1 MQTEILISKA
11 TKNNWSRLNFS
22 EQDIQSKLTKRAN
35 KRYSKKNIIPLEY
48 FSNPK
53 NITILQEILNINK
66 NSIQTCIYTL
76 TINILLKNNLIN
88 KRSEEYI
95 SENEFINEILEPYKT
110 LTPDEKLLKI
120 EIPTD
125 EKDFLGIVYQ
135 SLLKEGSKNKQGSYY
150 TPQKIINKITS
161 DFTPNTKYLDPC
173 CGTGSF
179 LLAAADIIN
188 NPENLYGYDTD
199 EIACFIAK
207 INLIIKFKNIKF
219 RPKIFNTDFL
229 KDKTNK
235 DFDII
240 ATNPPWGAC
249 TKEEYK
255 TLYPTIKSTE
265 SYSYF
270 IVNCANKLTPNGKMY
285 FVLPESILNVKT
297 HQDIRTFILD
307 NFHIEKIEQ
316 EGKAFSSVL
325 SNVITLVLD
334 KNTKNKNI
342 KIVNKNETN
351 QILQSYYETN
361 TNKNFSLINAKDTE
375 ILDKIYKTPHKTL
388 NNDSLWAL
396 GIVTGNNAK
405 FISKNPNSGE
415 KIYSGKNIEKYNI
428 SDSDQYI
435 NYDRKKFQQVAPDE
449 IYKAPEKL
457 VYKFISKKLI
467 FAYDNQQRLFLN
479 SANILIPKLDDYSIK
494 EILALLNSTLFQY
507 IYLKKFNELKILKG
521 NLMEL
526 PFPYLNK
533 KTKQHLKEIL
543 QNSSNISDID
553 KLIYEQFNL
562 TKDEQDYIIKE
573 VNYK

>member
-334 KNTKNKNI
+334 KNTKIKNI

-375 ILDKIYKTPHKTL
+375 ILDKIYNTPHKTL

-494 EILALLNSTLFQY
+494 EILAFLNSTLFQY

-526 PFPYLNK
+526 PFPYLNE